1 MEGVRCHY
9 VTQVMVKGVVKG
21 AVTGW
26 FELSAQAVELENLLT
41 HPPIVTL
48 NSEGYQQS
56 LEELVYT

>member
-1 MEGVRCHY
+1 
-9 VTQVMVKGVVKG
+9 MVKGVVKG

-26 FELSAQAVELENLLT
+26 FELSAQVVELENLLT
-41 HPPIVTL
+41 HPPVETL